1 MTIALG
7 IDTGGTYT
15 DAVLL
20 DHDSG
25 QVLAATKALTTHRN
39 LALGIGAAI
48 RSVFE
53 PESRLN
59 GHEAR
64 AVDAGDVGLVGLST
78 TLATNAIVEGQGSPV
93 CLILIG
99 YDRELI
105 RKREFTEE
113 LVTDNVV
120 YLEGGH
126 SIDGEERRQLDEDA
140 ARREIQAQMGRVAA
154 FAVSSYFSVRN
165 PSHELRVKALIEEL
179 ATRDGLELPVTCGHE
194 LTTKLNAIR
203 RATTVALNARLI
215 PTLRDL
221 IITVRTILDDAGVGA
236 PLMIV
241 KGDGSLVRSEW
252 AVRRPIETILS
263 GPAASVMGAWHI
275 GGHKD
280 VWVVDVGGTTTDI
293 AALRDGHP
301 RLNPEGAQV
310 GRWRTMIEAAD
321 VHTIGLGGDSHI
333 QLTPASGA
341 VQGRGIQEPLAVGPQ
356 RVLPLCRLGSE
367 HPEILEQL
375 RLQKLVK
382 KRPLL
387 PLLGQFLIPRR
398 AMKAES
404 GRTGDVDRALVERL
418 SRGPVSLISLAQDP
432 AYKAFLMDRVN
443 RLVNNQVVLRVGF
456 TPTDALHVL
465 GRFEAWE
472 SEASRLGAELLAAQ
486 LGLSPEAF
494 CERVVDAVSRHV
506 STELVTK
513 VLTDEIAPP
522 DWEGEPVS
530 AGLLARALDLV
541 NDTDLACKLSL
552 RQPIVAVGAPVSAY
566 MPHVAQSLN
575 TDLILPEHAGV
586 ANAIGAVVGS
596 VVQRMRVLIRPVE
609 YGVLYR
615 VHLPGNFDGAEPGTN
630 GRNRDFDTLA
640 EGVAYAEATVSP
652 RLLMMAEEA
661 GAQQVE
667 VTVVRTDH
675 SAPVREKIDDE
686 IYLETSLGFTA
697 VGRPATTAGPS
708 KVADTL

>member
-1 MTIALG
+1 MIIALG

-39 LALGIGAAI
+39 LALGIEAAI
-48 RSVFE
+48 KKVFE
-53 PESRLN
+53 PEARLN
-59 GHEAR
+59 GHLTRLVGPEEI
-64 AVDAGDVGLVGLST
+64 GLVGLST

-105 RKREFTEE
+105 RKREFNEE
-113 LVTDNVV
+113 LVTGNVV
-120 YLEGGH
+120 YLAGGH
-126 SIDGEERRQLDEDA
+126 DIDGEERHPLDEAA
-140 ARREIQAQMGRVAA
+140 ARREILAQMGRVSA
-154 FAVSSYFSVRN
+154 FAVSGYFSVRN

-179 ATRDGLELPVTCGHE
+179 AAEHGQELPVTCGHE

-221 IITVRTILDDAGVGA
+221 ILTVRKMLDSAGVSA

-241 KGDGSLVRSEW
+241 KGDGSLVGSEW

-275 GGHKD
+275 AGRKD

-310 GRWRTMIEAAD
+310 GHWRTMIEAAD
-321 VHTIGLGGDSHI
+321 VHTVGLGGDSHV
-333 QLTPASGA
+333 QLAVPSGA
-341 VQGRGIQEPLAVGPQ
+341 SRRTRQADLLTVGPQ
-356 RVLPLCRLGSE
+356 RVLPLCRLGSDY
-367 HPEILEQL
+367 PEVLEEL

-387 PLLGQFLIPRR
+387 ALLGQFLIPRR
-398 AMKAES
+398 SMPVGLAES
-404 GRTGDVDRALVERL
+404 GRAGESDRALLERL
-418 SRGPVSLISLAQDP
+418 SHGPVSLVSLAQDSV
-432 AYKAFLMDRVN
+432 YQAFLMDRVN
-443 RLVNNQVVLRVGF
+443 RLVSNQLVLRVGF

-465 GRFEAWE
+465 GRFEEWDT
-472 SEASRLGAELLAAQ
+472 EASRLGAELLAAQ
-486 LGLSPEAF
+486 VGLSPEAF
-494 CERVVDAVSRHV
+494 CDSVVEAVSRHV
-506 STELVTK
+506 STEVVTK
-513 VLTDEIAPP
+513 VLADEIAPP
-522 DWEGEPVS
+522 NWEGEPVS
-530 AGLLARALDLV
+530 AGLLARALGLV
-541 NDTDLACKLSL
+541 SETDLACQFTL
-552 RQPIVAVGAPVSAY
+552 RQPVVAVGAPVSAY
-566 MPHVAQSLN
+566 MPHAAQVLN
-575 TDLILPEHAGV
+575 TELILPEHAGV

-596 VVQRMRVLIRPVE
+596 VVQRARVLIRPVE
-609 YGVLYR
+609 FGVLYR
-615 VHLPGNFDGAEPGTN
+615 VHLPGDFDGAGPGSN
-630 GRNRDFDTLA
+630 GSNRDFETLA
-640 EGVAYAEATVSP
+640 EGVAYAETRVAP
-652 RLLMMAEEA
+652 RLRVMAEEA

-667 VTVVRTDH
+667 VTVIRTDH

-686 IYLETSLGFTA
+686 IFLETTLSFTA
-697 VGRPATTAGPS
+697 MGRPATAVGS
-708 KVADTL
+708 

>member
-25 QVLAATKALTTHRN
+25 QVLATTKALTTHRD
-39 LALGIGAAI
+39 LALGIQAAI
-48 RSVFE
+48 RQVFE
-53 PESRLN
+53 PQASLT
-59 GHEAR
+59 GHL
-64 AVDAGDVGLVGLST
+64 AGEISPSDVGLVGLST

-105 RKREFTEE
+105 RKREFTDD
-113 LVTDNVV
+113 LVTDNVI
-120 YLEGGH
+120 YLGGGH
-126 SIDGEERRQLDEDA
+126 NIDGEEQQPLDEAA
-140 ARREIQAQMGRVAA
+140 ARSAILAQMGRVSA
-154 FAVSSYFSVRN
+154 FAVSGYFSVRN

-179 ATRDGLELPVTCGHE
+179 GADQGQHLPVTCGHE

-221 IITVRTILDDAGVGA
+221 MLTVRAMLDAAGVGA

-275 GGHKD
+275 AGRQD

-293 AALRDGHP
+293 AALRGGHP
-301 RLNPEGAQV
+301 RLNPQGAQV
-310 GRWRTMIEAAD
+310 GHWRTMIEAAD
-321 VHTIGLGGDSHI
+321 VHTVGLGGDSHV
-333 QLTPASGA
+333 QLAAHSGSSQKA
-341 VQGRGIQEPLAVGPQ
+341 GQSGLLSIGPQ

-367 HPEILEQL
+367 VPEILEEL
-375 RLQKLVK
+375 RRQKLVK

-387 PLLGQFLIPRR
+387 ALLGQFLIPRR
-398 AMKAES
+398 AMPARFGEA
-404 GRTGDVDRALVERL
+404 GRTGDADRALLERL
-418 SRGPVSLISLAQDP
+418 SRGPVSLVSLAQDP
-432 AYKAFLMDRVN
+432 VYQAFLMDRVH
-443 RLVNNQVVLRVGF
+443 RLVSNQVVLRVGF

-465 GRFEAWE
+465 GRFEGWNA
-472 SEASRLGAELLAAQ
+472 EASWLGSELMAAQ

-494 CERVVDAVSRHV
+494 CDSVVETVSRRV

-513 VLTDEIAPP
+513 VLTDEISSPN
-522 DWEGEPVS
+522 WETEPVS
-530 AGLLARALDLV
+530 AGLLARALGLV
-541 NDTDLACKLSL
+541 SDTDLGCRFSL
-552 RQPIVAVGAPVSAY
+552 RQPVIAVGAPVSAY
-566 MPHVAQSLN
+566 MPSAAQTLN
-575 TDLILPEHAGV
+575 TELVLPEHAGV

-596 VVQRMRVLIRPVE
+596 VVQRVRVLIRPVE
-609 YGVLYR
+609 FGVLYR
-615 VHLPGNFDGAEPGTN
+615 VHLPGDFDGAEPGNN
-630 GRNRDFDTLA
+630 GRLRDFETLA
-640 EGVAYAEATVSP
+640 DGVAYAEAVVTP
-652 RLLMMAEEA
+652 RLRALAEEA

-667 VTVVRTDH
+667 VTLLRTDH
-675 SAPVREKIDDE
+675 AAPVREKIDDE
-686 IYLETSLGFTA
+686 IFLETTLAFTA
-697 VGRPATTAGPS
+697 VGRPATTVQS
-708 KVADTL
+708 